1 MSLTLGI
8 VVGLDQE
15 AKLASVIGQAAIGGG
30 TFEGALRAAEV
41 LVTELKVTALLS
53 YGIAGGLDPALTPGH
68 VLCASEI
75 MVDGEVFKAG
85 FSAKGL
91 PAGRVLGARTVV
103 ASAAEKAA
111 LWSETRAQCVDM
123 ESGAVALTARKYRLP
138 FGAVRA
144 ICDPAGRSLP
154 PAAMA
159 ALADGSIRFDRLIGA
174 LLLRPTQLPAL
185 FALAQDARKA
195 RLGLTR
201 LRVAPF
207 G

>member
-1 MSLTLGI
+1 MSLSLGL

-15 AKLASVIGQAAIGGG
+15 GQLASRWGRAAIGGG

-41 LVTELKVTALLS
+41 LVTEFQVTALLS
-53 YGIAGGLDPALTPGH
+53 FGIAGGLDPGLRAGD
-68 VLCASEI
+68 VLSASEI
-75 MVDGEVFKAG
+75 LVDGQMFKTSL
-85 FSAKGL
+85 SAKGL
-91 PAGRVLGARTVV
+91 RAGRFLGARAVV
-103 ASAAEKAA
+103 ASPAEKAA
-111 LWSETRAQCVDM
+111 LWSETRAQCVDL

-154 PAAMA
+154 PAA
-159 ALADGSIRFDRLIGA
+159 LAGLEDGSIKFGRVIGA
-174 LLLRPTQLPAL
+174 LLRQPAQVPAL
-185 FALAQDARKA
+185 FALARDARRA

-201 LRVAPF
+201 LRVAPL